1 MRLALLLAA
10 VLALPAAAQAPDT
23 LAITP
28 GDGVLVTDWL
38 ASESRTYA
46 LRVTAPVQQEIGTAT
61 ETVTVADGAVT
72 RVLRMTI
79 PMQGVSQ
86 TDSLVADAATLAPRV
101 HRSTGGAQEA
111 SLEFMAE
118 GVVGMLTPRQGEAET
133 VTLMTDAP
141 VFDTAW
147 AGEIAQILP
156 FAEGFVAR
164 VEAFATQNAEA
175 PISVV
180 YTVTGQEAV
189 MVDGAERTAWAVDTA
204 MGPLTMTYFVDA
216 ETRAMLKTEFSPQP
230 GVTIQIAPTD

>member
-23 LAITP
+23 LAIAP
-28 GDGVLVTDWL
+28 GDGALVTDWL

-46 LRVTAPVQQEIGTAT
+46 LRVTAPVQQEVGTAT
-61 ETVTVADGAVT
+61 ETVTVADGVVT
-72 RVLRMTI
+72 RVLRMSV

-86 TDSLVADAATLAPRV
+86 TDSLVADAATLAPRL
-101 HRSTGGAQEA
+101 HRSTGGMTEA

-118 GVVGMLTPRQGEAET
+118 GVVGVLTPRQGEAQT

-147 AGEIAQILP
+147 AGEIAQSLP
-156 FAEGFVAR
+156 FADGLVAR
-164 VEAFATQNAEA
+164 VEAFTAQGADA
-175 PISVV
+175 PVDVV
-180 YTVTGQEAV
+180 YTVTGRAPV
-189 MVDGAERTAWAVDTA
+189 AVDGAERTAWTVETT
-204 MGPLTMTYFVDA
+204 MGPVTMTYFVDA

-230 GVTIQIAPTD
+230 GVTVQIAPTY